1 MRSATAGSPVLGAP
15 TWRRPTS
22 QGTPADVA
30 GGPESSHQPDRVE
43 CTSLAAAVRQPRSV
57 GSLRLE
63 ASPELVCHNM
73 LCEKVGDPCVCRLAR
88 ALERLP
94 SLTALSL
101 AGNGLDQLPD
111 ALWGAAGLRHLDLSH
126 NRLPRLPGGVGG
138 LAALESLDL
147 RGNPLRQRLP
157 AEEVG
162 PVQMSTLL
170 SIRKVSNNIQSVKHS
185 WRCRNC
191 GFLTLSAAA
200 AELLPC
206 AAEEWRRTGRQL
218 RFVK

>member
-1 MRSATAGSPVLGAP
+1 
-15 TWRRPTS
+15 
-22 QGTPADVA
+22 
-30 GGPESSHQPDRVE
+30 
-43 CTSLAAAVRQPRSV
+43 
-57 GSLRLE
+57 
-63 ASPELVCHNM
+63 M

-157 AEEVG
+157 AE
-162 PVQMSTLL
+162 LL
-170 SIRKVSNNIQSVKHS
+170 ALPQLRL
-185 WRCRNC
+185 
-191 GFLTLSAAA
+191 LTLSAAA

-206 AAEEWRRTGRQL
+206 AAEHWRRTGRQL
-218 RFVK
+218 RLVE